1 MLKFGN
7 KNKKLYKIVYKPE
20 YGRYVDSCTLLIP
33 GNNPTNAVET
43 FYKRVGL
50 KVSTILEFTE
60 ITYPGEVVKKEE
72 AEF

>member
-1 MLKFGN
+1 MFKFGA

-20 YGRYVDSCTLLIP
+20 YGKYVDSCTLLIP
-33 GNNPTNAVET
+33 GYNPTNAVEG

-50 KVSTILEFTE
+50 KVSSILEFTE
-60 ITYPGEVVKKEE
+60 ITYPSELKKEE